1 MIADGAARRFAG
13 VWSTHRPQPTT
24 PSFGVGLWNL
34 AFGRTARVETYAN
47 VGSNRETGLRRAHS
61 LIRST
66 SSKSSVITS
75 FE

>member
-47 VGSNRETGLRRAHS
+47 VGSNRETGLS
-61 LIRST
+61 SRSQLD
-66 SSKSSVITS
+66 SQYVI
-75 FE
+75 EIVGDH

>member
-34 AFGRTARVETYAN
+34 AFGRTARVETYVYVVRCRSAQVAN
-47 VGSNRETGLRRAHS
+47 CAKRKEPT
-61 LIRST
+61 
-66 SSKSSVITS
+66 
-75 FE
+75 